1 MKIVRLTETDLTRL
15 VSKIINEQN
24 PWAGN
29 HYRDSTYV
37 TGNDG
42 GWLGNLG
49 KRASLNDIA
58 ATRFGMSCGS
68 KYLPQGNIN
77 VAKQLANSFAKA
89 VKGVDIMQTG
99 QNQIVKNIKSMQ
111 NMSLIDFNEVLKQ
124 YCVLSPKGLYND
136 LKSEL
141 GLKVDGKKG
150 QIYTKEQ
157 ENWLL
162 HYAKTKIEAFCGNYS
177 NNKTFTDEFNK
188 RNSSNTQPN
197 QMEIKFCSTMYK
209 YQ

>member
-15 VSKIINEQN
+15 VSKIINEQK

-37 TGNDG
+37 SGNDG

-49 KRASLNDIA
+49 KSASLNDIA
-58 ATRFGMSCGS
+58 ANRFGMSCGS

-89 VKGVDIMQTG
+89 VKGIDIMQTG

-141 GLKVDGKKG
+141 GLKVDGHM
-150 QIYTKEQ
+150 QTRDQ

-162 HYAKTKIEAFCGNYS
+162 HYAKTKIEVFCGNYD
-177 NNKTFTDEFNK
+177 NNRTFTDEFNK
-188 RNSSNTQPN
+188 RKAGYTQPN
-197 QMEIKFCSTMYK
+197 EIEIKFCSTMYK